1 LRQPGRRGMV
11 MHRAFGEMYNLK
23 TIAGLL
29 VRLPLNGSDK
39 PGAHAAPPF
48 ELPYTLELPQAE
60 IDIWRQHRDLL
71 EASHHIS
78 DKMRE
83 HAEEYA
89 SFKKEITEIGGDVY
103 LKTLM
108 KLDDEAK
115 RWIDVILAGA
125 N

>member
-1 LRQPGRRGMV
+1 
-11 MHRAFGEMYNLK
+11 MYNLK

-29 VRLPLNGSDK
+29 VRLPLHDPKK

-60 IDIWRQHRDLL
+60 IDIWRQHHDLL
-71 EASHHIS
+71 EASHHIC
-78 DKMRE
+78 DKLLE
-83 HAEEYA
+83 HADEYA

-115 RWIDVILAGA
+115 RWIGAILAGR

>member
-1 LRQPGRRGMV
+1 MV

-29 VRLPLNGSDK
+29 VRLPLNGPDK

-48 ELPYTLELPQAE
+48 ELPYTLELPHAE
-60 IDIWRQHRDLL
+60 IDIWRQHHDLL
-71 EASHHIS
+71 EASQHIS
-78 DKMRE
+78 ASVRE

-89 SFKKEITEIGGDVY
+89 SFKKEVTEIGGDVY

-108 KLDDEAK
+108 KLDDEAQALD
-115 RWIDVILAGA
+115 RRDPRGRQLNERADR
-125 N
+125 